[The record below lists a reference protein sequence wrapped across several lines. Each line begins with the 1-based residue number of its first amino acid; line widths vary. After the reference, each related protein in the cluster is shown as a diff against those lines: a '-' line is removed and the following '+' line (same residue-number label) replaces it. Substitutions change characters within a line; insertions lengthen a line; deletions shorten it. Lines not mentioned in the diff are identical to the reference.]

1 LRPFDFSKDLVF
13 PLSSLSARTIIMQ
26 IGLKRHWFDWI
37 NRQEFFVFIL
47 LLIAIFFLS
56 LTTTTFLTANNLQNV
71 SRNLAWIAIPAFGES
86 LVILIGG
93 IDLSV
98 GAVMGLS
105 GLVTALALRFGLSI
119 PMAILAGLAA
129 GSMIGWVNGTLVGRV
144 RFPPFI
150 VTLGTAAIV
159 RGIIFGLAGGWPILD
174 LPSGFRYLGQADI
187 SLGSFLFPLP
197 VLVMLLL
204 AALVFMLLRAT
215 ILGRYIY
222 TLGDSEQALI
232 VTGVR
237 LPQLKIIVYT
247 LCGTLTAVGGIL
259 MTARLGVAAPT
270 AATGYELD
278 IIAAVI
284 IGGTSLLGG
293 QGSILGVLLGA
304 IFMQVL
310 RNGLV
315 LLGIPA
321 YWQSAALGSMI
332 IFALLLDLWRQN
344 RTSS

>member
-1 LRPFDFSKDLVF
+1 MRTQILRV
-13 PLSSLSARTIIMQ
+13 
-26 IGLKRHWFDWI
+26 GLKHHWLDWI
-37 NRQEFFVFIL
+37 NRQEVFVFIL
-47 LLIAIFFLS
+47 LLFAIVFLS
-56 LTTTTFLTANNLQNV
+56 LTTTTFLTTNNLQNV

-98 GAVMGLS
+98 GAVMALS
-105 GLVTALALRFGLSI
+105 GLVTALVLNLGLPI
-119 PMAILAGLAA
+119 PLAILTGLAA
-129 GSMIGWVNGTLVGRV
+129 GSLIGWVNGALVGRV

-150 VTLGTAAIV
+150 VTLGMAAIV

-174 LPSGFRYLGQADI
+174 LPSSFRFLGQADI
-187 SLGSFLFPLP
+187 LIGPLSVPVP
-197 VLVMLLL
+197 VLIMLIL
-204 AALVFMLLRAT
+204 AILVYTLLRAT
-215 ILGRYIY
+215 VLGRYIY

-232 VTGVR
+232 VTGVG
-237 LPQLKIIVYT
+237 LSQIKTIVYM
-247 LCGTLTAVGGIL
+247 LCGALTAIGGIL

-293 QGSILGVLLGA
+293 QGTILGVFLGA
-304 IFMQVL
+304 AFMQVL

-321 YWQSAALGSMI
+321 YWQTAALGSVI
-332 IFALLLDLWRQN
+332 IIALLLDLWRQN
-344 RTSS
+344 RTGS

>member
-1 LRPFDFSKDLVF
+1 
-13 PLSSLSARTIIMQ
+13 MQ

-197 VLVMLLL
+197 VLLMLLL
-204 AALVFMLLRAT
+204 AALVFIILRAT

>member
-1 LRPFDFSKDLVF
+1 MR
-13 PLSSLSARTIIMQ
+13 A
-26 IGLKRHWFDWI
+26 GLKRHWFDWI
-37 NRQEFFVFIL
+37 NRQEVFVFIL
-47 LLIAIFFLS
+47 LLVAILFLS
-56 LTTTTFLTANNLQNV
+56 LSTTTFLTTNNLQNV

-98 GAVMGLS
+98 GAVMALS
-105 GLVTALALRFGLSI
+105 GLVTALALRFGLPI
-119 PMAILAGLAA
+119 PAAVLGGLAA
-129 GSMIGWVNGTLVGRV
+129 GSLIGWVNGTLVGRV

-150 VTLGTAAIV
+150 VTLGMAAIV

-174 LPSGFRYLGQADI
+174 LPSGFRFLGQADI
-187 SLGSFLFPLP
+187 LVGKFSFPVP
-197 VLVMLLL
+197 VLIMLLL
-204 AALVFMLLRAT
+204 AILVHTLLNTT

-232 VTGVR
+232 VTGVG
-237 LPQLKIIVYT
+237 LPHIKTIVYT

-293 QGSILGVLLGA
+293 QGTILGVFLGA
-304 IFMQVL
+304 AFMQIL

-321 YWQSAALGSMI
+321 YWQTAALGSVI

-344 RTSS
+344 RTIS